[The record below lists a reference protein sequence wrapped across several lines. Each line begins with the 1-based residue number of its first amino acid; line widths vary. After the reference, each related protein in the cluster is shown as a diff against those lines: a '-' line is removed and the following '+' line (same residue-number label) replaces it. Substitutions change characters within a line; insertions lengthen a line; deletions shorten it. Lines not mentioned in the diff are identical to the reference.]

1 LGALQIGHGPPP
13 AGNFRAISAL
23 TLAVVV
29 GRASG
34 LAAGD
39 GEVGRSSGAAPGRI
53 LVVDDH
59 APTREIV
66 SAALEGAGFA
76 VLACASGEEGLRQ
89 IAADPTI
96 GLLITDIMMPGR
108 LDGWRLAESGK
119 ALRHELRVI
128 YISAV
133 PTVVP
138 TAQQGPGLGPLVPKP
153 CPPKLLI
160 ASVERVFGLSPGPR
174 QRAL

>member
-1 LGALQIGHGPPP
+1 LNPDAAVARHWI
-13 AGNFRAISAL
+13 L
-23 TLAVVV
+23 T
-29 GRASG
+29 GWE
-34 LAAGD
+34 
-39 GEVGRSSGAAPGRI
+39 GEVGRSGSPATGRI

-76 VLACASGEEGLRQ
+76 VLACASGEEGLRH

-108 LDGWRLAESGK
+108 LNGWRLAASGK
-119 ALRHELRVI
+119 ALRQELRVI

-138 TAQQGPGLGPLVPKP
+138 TPQQGPGLGPLVPKP

-174 QRAL
+174 MKAPRAFA